1 MYKNILVAVKL
12 EHARPAAPLLR
23 RAAAVAEKG
32 AVLTVMT
39 VVPEISDNL
48 KVLPEDSQPL
58 LDKYVDGCDLDGI
71 EVRTM
76 LRKGSPHR
84 LIPQVA
90 EELDADLIV
99 MNSHNPRIRDYLLGS
114 TAGHVVTHAQ
124 CNVLVIRQNAG

>member
-1 MYKNILVAVKL
+1 
-12 EHARPAAPLLR
+12 
-23 RAAAVAEKG
+23 
-32 AVLTVMT
+32 
-39 VVPEISDNL
+39 
-48 KVLPEDSQPL
+48 
-58 LDKYVDGCDLDGI
+58 
-71 EVRTM
+71 M